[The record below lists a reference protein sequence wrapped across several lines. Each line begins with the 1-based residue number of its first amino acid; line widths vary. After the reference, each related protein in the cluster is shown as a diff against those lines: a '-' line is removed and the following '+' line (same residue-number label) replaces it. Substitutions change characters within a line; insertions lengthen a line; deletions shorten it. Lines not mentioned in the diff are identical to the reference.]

1 MYTHGTQSHH
11 HGKDQKH
18 YKIAGVYILSS
29 FIALKMIFTLTKTK
43 QKYTHIFMETFR
55 HVLRLVYEALR
66 IDPLFLQPRLL
77 ESSTSHLTTALQLSL
92 Q

>member
-18 YKIAGVYILSS
+18 KIASVYILSS
-29 FIALKMIFTLTKTK
+29 LIALKIFFTLPKNK
-43 QKYTHIFMETFR
+43 KKYTHIFMETFR
-55 HVLRLVYEALR
+55 HVLRLVSEALR
-66 IDPLFLQPRLL
+66 IDLLFLQPRLP
-77 ESSTSHLTTALQLSL
+77 ESSTEHLTTALQSSL